1 MTARL
6 VFHCSLGLFPAIR
19 GSFSGA
25 LPGSPHPPLEASFR
39 WYYMITGSEV
49 HIDIFDDR
57 MEIYSPG
64 GMMDGSLVQDLN
76 TDTVPSKR
84 RNPVIADVFSRMNY
98 MERRGGGFKKIKADY
113 HRAVNFREV
122 LEPQFYSD
130 RTNFIVTLFN
140 LNYGV
145 AIEKSIPPEKKAS
158 LRRKNNPSTSL
169 KQSLKKENNP
179 SCICSRDW
187 ASSQKLRRMFSRCI
201 NTMARSSAL
210 PVLMLPKHSM

>member
-179 SCICSRDW
+179 SCICSKDW
-187 ASSQKLRRMFSRCI
+187 TSSQKLRRMFSRCI

>member
-1 MTARL
+1 
-6 VFHCSLGLFPAIR
+6 
-19 GSFSGA
+19 
-25 LPGSPHPPLEASFR
+25 
-39 WYYMITGSEV
+39 MITGSEV

-98 MERRGGGFKKIKADY
+98 MERRGSGFKKIKADY
-113 HRAVNFREV
+113 HRAVNFREA

-179 SCICSRDW
+179 SCICSKDW